1 MTKRS
6 RPRPATTT
14 SPFATLL
21 DSRPGIPRPIDDV
34 DAIDIDELPGVNTA
48 PVRNRDVL
56 EVRDANGPKLGDAQS
71 RAARRTVV
79 RAALEL
85 AALLDSHTDHAAPP
99 QRTQSDPVRAAKR
112 ARLERAAQEA
122 GERIK
127 RRARRR

>member
-1 MTKRS
+1 MSNRS
-6 RPRPATTT
+6 RRNGRLTPN
-14 SPFATLL
+14 PFATLL
-21 DSRPGIPRPIDDV
+21 ESRPGVPKPIDDESIDV
-34 DAIDIDELPGVNTA
+34 DDLPGVQTA

-56 EVRDANGPKLGDAQS
+56 AVRDANGPKLGDPQS

-99 QRTQSDPVRAAKR
+99 QRSADPVRAAKR
-112 ARLERAAQEA
+112 ARLERAAQEV

-127 RRARRR
+127 KRARRR